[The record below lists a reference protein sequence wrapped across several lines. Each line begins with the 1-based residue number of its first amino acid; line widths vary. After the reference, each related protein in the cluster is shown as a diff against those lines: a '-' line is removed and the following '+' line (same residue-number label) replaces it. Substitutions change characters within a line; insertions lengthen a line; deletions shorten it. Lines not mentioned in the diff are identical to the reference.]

1 MLRKKTGRTEVVS
14 VQNERVEA
22 YIPYPL
28 PPEPDVD
35 MSGELQKLF
44 DQAHVSLGKLDAIN
58 EIVPNTELFLYMYV
72 RKEAVL
78 SSQIEGTQS
87 SLSDLLTHEVGEA
100 VPVPQDDVA
109 EVGNYIAALNHGL
122 ERMQKDDFPLSLRL
136 LKEMHA
142 ILLRSGR
149 GQNLAPGEYRRTQ
162 NWVGGTRP
170 GNAVFIPPPHTHL
183 MDLMSDLEKFLHDE
197 ATPSLL
203 KAALAHLQ
211 FETIHPHLDG
221 NGRLGRL
228 MITLNLCAEGLLK
241 QPSLY
246 LSLYFK
252 TYRQQY
258 YDMLDV
264 VRRKGD
270 WEAWLSFF
278 AEAVVKTANQ
288 AVATAKELQKLLA
301 KDDAIIAGLGKAKKT
316 AMALH
321 YELMAQPIS
330 TPSSLVEATGKTHAT
345 VSNSLRLLEE
355 KGIVKE
361 VSGRKRNRI
370 YAYSEYIRIIDT
382 GLDVPG
388 EHAVE

>member
-1 MLRKKTGRTEVVS
+1 MLRKQTGGTEVVS
-14 VQNERVEA
+14 VKGERVEA
-22 YIPYPL
+22 FIPYPL
-28 PPEPDVD
+28 PPEPGVE
-35 MSGELQKLF
+35 MCGELQKLF
-44 DQAHVSLGKLDAIN
+44 DQAHVSLGKLDAIS
-58 EIVPNTELFLYMYV
+58 EIVPNTHLFLYMYV

-100 VPVPQDDVA
+100 VPVPQEDVA
-109 EVGNYIAALNHGL
+109 EVSNYVAALDHGL
-122 ERMQKDDFPLSLRL
+122 KRMREDDFPLSLRL
-136 LKEMHA
+136 LKEMHE

-170 GNAVFIPPPHTHL
+170 GNAVFIPPPHTRLTKL
-183 MDLMSDLEKFLHDE
+183 MGDLENFLHDE
-197 ATPSLL
+197 DTPPLL

-228 MITLNLCAEGLLK
+228 MVTLIICAEGLLG

-258 YDMLDV
+258 YDMLDM

-270 WEAWLSFF
+270 WEAWLAFF
-278 AEAVVKTANQ
+278 AEAVVKTADQ
-288 AVATAKELQKLLA
+288 AVVTAKDLQKMLA
-301 KDDAIIAGLGKAKKT
+301 EDEKKIERLGKAKHT
-316 AMALH
+316 AKAILDS
-321 YELMAQPIS
+321 LLAQPIA
-330 TPSSLVEATGKTHAT
+330 TPSSLVEAIGKTPAT
-345 VSNSLRLLEE
+345 VGNSLRLLEG

-361 VSGRKRNRI
+361 VSGRKRNRV
-370 YAYSEYIRIIDT
+370 YAYSEYIRIMDM
-382 GLDVPG
+382 GLDIPG
-388 EHAVE
+388 EHTV

>member
-1 MLRKKTGRTEVVS
+1 MLREQTGRTEVVS
-14 VQNERVEA
+14 VKNERVEA
-22 YIPYPL
+22 YIPFPL
-28 PPEPDVD
+28 PPDPEVEW
-35 MSGELQKLF
+35 SGELQKLF
-44 DQAHVSLGKLDAIN
+44 DQAHVSLGKLDAIS
-58 EIVPNTELFLYMYV
+58 EIVPNTQLFLYMYV

-87 SLSDLLTHEVGEA
+87 SLSDLLAHEVGEA

-109 EVGNYIAALNHGL
+109 EVSNYIAALDHGL
-122 ERMQKDDFPLSLRL
+122 KRMQEDDFPLSLRL
-136 LKEMHA
+136 LKEMHE

-183 MDLMSDLEKFLHDE
+183 MELLGDLEKFLHDDDVS
-197 ATPSLL
+197 PLL

-228 MITLNLCAEGLLK
+228 MITLILCAEGLLK

-258 YDMLDV
+258 YDMLDT

-270 WEAWLSFF
+270 WEAWLAFF
-278 AEAVVKTANQ
+278 AEAVVRTADQ
-288 AVATAKELQKLLA
+288 AVLTAKELQMMFA
-301 KDDAIIAGLGKAKKT
+301 KDEAAIEGLGKAKKT
-316 AMALH
+316 AMAIHAAL
-321 YELMAQPIS
+321 LAQPIA
-330 TPSSLVEATGKTHAT
+330 TPASLVEATGKTHAT
-345 VSNSLRLLEE
+345 VNSSLRNLEIV
-355 KGIVKE
+355 GIVKE
-361 VSGRKRNRI
+361 VSGRKRNRV
-370 YAYSEYIRIIDT
+370 YAYSEYIRIIDM
-382 GLDVPG
+382 GLDIPS
-388 EHAVE
+388 EHVV

>member
-1 MLRKKTGRTEVVS
+1 MLRKKTGHTEIVS

-28 PPEPDVD
+28 PPEPAVD

-44 DQAHVSLGKLDAIN
+44 DQAHISLGKLDAIN

-109 EVGNYIAALNHGL
+109 EVSNYIAALNHGL

-183 MDLMSDLEKFLHDE
+183 MDLMGDLEKFLHDE
-197 ATPSLL
+197 DTPSLL

-228 MITLNLCAEGLLK
+228 MITLLLCAEGLLK

-258 YDMLDV
+258 YDTLDV

-270 WEAWLSFF
+270 WEAWLAFF
-278 AEAVVKTANQ
+278 AEAVVKTADQ
-288 AVATAKELQKLLA
+288 AVLTAKELQTMFA
-301 KDDAIIAGLGKAKKT
+301 RDEATIDSLGKAKKT
-316 AMALH
+316 AKAIHDAL
-321 YELMAQPIS
+321 LAQPIS

-361 VSGRKRNRI
+361 VSGRKRNRV
-370 YAYSEYIRIIDT
+370 YAYSEYIRIIDM

-388 EHAVE
+388 EHAV